1 MSAIPGQVFKAT
13 AVLAQKMAAS
23 RARTRGYNQGFE
35 QASEI
40 FMKQGYATGVAAGTV
55 IAAEV
60 ADSRVQLQQIRSEK
74 TSRVGKVVNFG
85 DQFGGRFNLLSRGWN
100 AMRGLA
106 SGAATL
112 TAKDVG
118 QKAALTTVTAG
129 VGFGVNKVLNRAS
142 ARFET
147 GETVKAATVQSIA
160 QPTVSSIVS
169 SGGGGYGGGYL
180 QPAQEEENSLAWLA
194 LLGVLA
200 RAFFF

>member
-1 MSAIPGQVFKAT
+1 MKMSEGRLQKKVRFVQYLSKLSKIGPGPEASDAALRAAARVKAT
-13 AVLAQKMAAS
+13 PTSAGSTTLGSWQKAAVAKAQS
-23 RARTRGYNQGFE
+23 DLGF
-35 QASEI
+35 
-40 FMKQGYATGVAAGTV
+40 
-55 IAAEV
+55 
-60 ADSRVQLQQIRSEK
+60 LQ
-74 TSRVGKVVNFG
+74 T
-85 DQFGGRFNLLSRGWN
+85 GWN
-100 AMRGLA
+100 ALRGLA
-106 SGAATL
+106 SGAVTL

-118 QKAALTTVTAG
+118 QKAALTTVTTG

-147 GETVKAATVQSIA
+147 GGTVKAATVQSIA

-169 SGGGGYGGGYL
+169 SSGGGGGYGGGYL

>member
-1 MSAIPGQVFKAT
+1 
-13 AVLAQKMAAS
+13 
-23 RARTRGYNQGFE
+23 
-35 QASEI
+35 
-40 FMKQGYATGVAAGTV
+40 MKQGYATGVAAGTV

-74 TSRVGKVVNFG
+74 TSRVASTVGKVVNFG